1 MGFRV
6 QGLLVPCWGYTT
18 YIKND
23 QLLILIGFYYNKNIK
38 FYPTRT
44 QRHEEVQPREGHQV
58 YGDLAQVAVQLP
70 GEAQATRDAAHG
82 RRHQV
87 VQVTVGRCREL
98 QSSEADVV
106 EGLQGK
112 HDLPGHLSKTV
123 HRLQPQHVK

>member
-1 MGFRV
+1 M
-6 QGLLVPCWGYTT
+6 
-18 YIKND
+18 
-23 QLLILIGFYYNKNIK
+23 
-38 FYPTRT
+38 
-44 QRHEEVQPREGHQV
+44 QPREGHQV
-58 YGDLAQVAVQLP
+58 HGDLAQVAVQLP

-123 HRLQPQHVK
+123 HPSTAAREMTCPCFVNPQATLKQ